1 MGKHVGKQVRKQARG
16 SGAGRGA
23 RRLWWSVVGA
33 VAVVA
38 MIAAPAA
45 AKSSSAKSSSKQPPI
60 KHVFVINLENK
71 SFDETWGASSP
82 APYLSQTLKA
92 QGLFLDQ
99 YFAVAHVSLG
109 NYIAQVSGQGPSKA
123 TQADCIASYS
133 EFVSTGT
140 GSDGQALG
148 DGCVYPASVKT
159 LPDQLTAKQLTWKG
173 YMEDMPAPCTHPTI
187 GQPDDHVLAKA
198 DGAYATRHNPF
209 VYFHS
214 IVDGPS
220 CTQNDVPLTQLE
232 TDLASIKTTANYN
245 MITPNVCNDGHDEQ
259 CPGGTPG
266 GLTAANTWLQT
277 WVPKIT
283 SSPAFKKDGLL
294 VITFDEA
301 EVIGGA
307 ADASSCCNEQ
317 KPPNVDQA
325 GLTGPGGGHVGALL
339 LSPYVKANS
348 TNSTAFN
355 HYALLCSIENLFG
368 LPKLG
373 YAGVSG
379 LQCFDRSVYNNPK
392 GTTKVDAAAS

>member
-1 MGKHVGKQVRKQARG
+1 MHERAT
-16 SGAGRGA
+16 
-23 RRLWWSVVGA
+23 RRRPTRILTGIVAAA
-33 VAVVA
+33 VAVGLLAV
-38 MIAAPAA
+38 PAA
-45 AKSSSAKSSSKQPPI
+45 AKSGNAKSSSKQPPI

-71 SFDETWGASSP
+71 SYDETWGASSP

-99 YFAVAHVSLG
+99 YFAVAHVSLP
-109 NYIAQVSGQGPSKA
+109 NYVAQISGQGPSKA

-159 LPDQLTAKQLTWKG
+159 LADQLTAKKLTWKG

-187 GQPDDHVLAKA
+187 GSPDDHVVAKTS
-198 DGAYATRHNPF
+198 GAYATRHNPF

-214 IVDGPS
+214 ITDSPD
-220 CTQNDVPLTQLE
+220 CAKNDVPLTQLE
-232 TDLASIKTTANYN
+232 SDLASAKTTANYN
-245 MITPNVCNDGHDEQ
+245 MITPNVCNDGHDEK
-259 CPGGTPG
+259 CPDGSTG

-301 EVIGGA
+301 EVVGGA
-307 ADASSCCNEQ
+307 ADATSCCNEPQ
-317 KPPNVDQA
+317 APNVTNA
-325 GLTGPGGGHVGALL
+325 GITGPGGGRIGALL
-339 LSPYVKANS
+339 LSPYVKAGS
-348 TNSTAFN
+348 TTSTPYN

-368 LPKLG
+368 LDKLG
-373 YAGVSG
+373 YAGMSG
-379 LQCFDRSVYNNPK
+379 LQCFDSSVYNNPK
-392 GTTKVDAAAS
+392 GTTKVNAAA

>member
-1 MGKHVGKQVRKQARG
+1 MRKFVGIV
-16 SGAGRGA
+16 
-23 RRLWWSVVGA
+23 A
-33 VAVVA
+33 VLAAVVA
-38 MIAAPAA
+38 MAAPAV
-45 AKSSSAKSSSKQPPI
+45 AKSSSTSTTSAKSSSKQPPV

-99 YFAVAHVSLG
+99 YFATAHVSLP
-109 NYIAQVSGQGPSKA
+109 NYVGEISGQGPSKA

-140 GSDGQALG
+140 GTDGQALG

-159 LPDQLTAKQLTWKG
+159 LADQLTAKKLAWKG
-173 YMEDMPAPCTHPTI
+173 YMEDMPAPCTHPTT
-187 GQPDDHVLAKA
+187 GSPDDHVVAKA

-214 IVDGPS
+214 IVDSPD
-220 CTQNDVPLTQLE
+220 CAKNDVPLTQLD

-245 MITPNVCNDGHDEQ
+245 MITPNVCNDAHDET
-259 CPGGTPG
+259 CPNGQLG
-266 GLTAANTWLQT
+266 GLEAANEWLKT

-283 SSPAFKKDGLL
+283 ASPAFKKDGLL

-301 EVIGGA
+301 ELGDG
-307 ADASSCCNEQ
+307 DKSTSCCNEPQ
-317 KPPNVDQA
+317 APNVEQA
-325 GLTGPGGGHVGALL
+325 GLTGPGGGRVGALL
-339 LSPYVKANS
+339 LSPYIKAAS
-348 TNSTAFN
+348 TSSTPYN

-368 LPKLG
+368 LQKLG
-373 YAGVSG
+373 YAGMSG
-379 LQCFDRSVYNNPK
+379 LQCFDSTVYNNPK
-392 GTTKVDAAAS
+392 GTTKVNAAAS